1 MDIDDLAARFQSCT
15 IPKEE
20 WTHSAHLVV
29 GLWHVHRYGA
39 DEALMRLRSGIRRL
53 NESHGGVNSAT
64 DGYHETIT
72 VAYVTLLAQYLVV
85 EPHDLPLSERAALLL
100 ASSLAHRT
108 ALSAFYSRDTLMSM
122 TARAQWV
129 EPDLAPIDVAAVL
142 GPFPGEV
149 AAGLSSPAQ

>member
-72 VAYVTLLAQYLVV
+72 VAYVTLLTQYLAV
-85 EPHDLPLSERAALLL
+85 EPRDLPLAERVALL
-100 ASSLAHRT
+100 AGPLAHRT
-108 ALSAFYSRDTLMSM
+108 ALSAFYSRATLMSI

-142 GPFPGEV
+142 APFPGEF
-149 AAGLSSPAQ
+149 ASRLSSSAR